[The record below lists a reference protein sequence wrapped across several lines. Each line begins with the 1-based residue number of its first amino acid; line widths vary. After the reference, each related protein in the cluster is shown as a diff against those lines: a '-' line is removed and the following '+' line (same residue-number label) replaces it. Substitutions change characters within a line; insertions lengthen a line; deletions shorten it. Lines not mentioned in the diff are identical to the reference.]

1 MKAAICLL
9 FVSIPAWAGHE
20 EPQAYLNVNAWEAQK
35 TTAEI
40 IAVDPA
46 HLTTAA
52 EKIDWA
58 RARLAAIALAR
69 LQGKEADAL
78 KLYAGCA
85 KVCEKY
91 GEAAE
96 WKGVRNWAE
105 AKKKRR

>member
-1 MKAAICLL
+1 MNALFCLIWVAIAA
-9 FVSIPAWAGHE
+9 AAGHE
-20 EPQAYLNVNAWEAQK
+20 EPTYLNVNAWEAQK

-58 RARLAAIALAR
+58 RARLAAIALDR
-69 LQGKEADAL
+69 LQGKEAEAL
-78 KLYAGCA
+78 QLYAGCA
-85 KVCEKY
+85 KICEKY

-96 WKGVRNWAE
+96 WKGVKGWAE
-105 AKKKRR
+105 AKKKRH